1 MSNLTVVQS
10 PEPSTQMLENLYVTS
25 TENESSS
32 VQMDG
37 FIYSWDQFMNEL
49 EFE

>member
-10 PEPSTQMLENLYVTS
+10 PEPATQMLENLYVTS
-25 TENESSS
+25 TDNESSTI
-32 VQMDG
+32 QLDE

>member
-1 MSNLTVVQS
+1 MSNLTVAQS
-10 PEPSTQMLENLYVTS
+10 PEQATQMLENLCFTS
-25 TENESSS
+25 TDNESSTI
-32 VQMDG
+32 QLDG